1 MEKVRAFISTFM
13 SAVSNCTLYS
23 KDHSSV
29 SELTQKALSQLN
41 DLLQESESLELMIVG
56 DDLIVNKG
64 PLRDLGTQGR
74 NLIKRLRRKG
84 LSRVDLLKGITLS
97 ELMQFVADVS
107 ATSREPKTYAHIRT
121 GVVDVRLGGLRLD
134 GDIDLDMDGLSG
146 FAAGQVEMVKDVYH
160 GLTPFKK
167 LNVAGLEEIVVNF
180 ILTFRREAN
189 ILRLISPVKSFSE
202 YTYTHATNVAVLSMF
217 QAETLGVRDDL
228 LRDIGISALL
238 HDVGK
243 LFIAKELLEKK
254 DALDEK
260 EWNEIRMHPVH
271 GAKYL
276 AKLEGLPR
284 LASIVAIEHHRRF
297 DGKGYP
303 GFTLNDKKQHLC
315 SQTVAISDF
324 FDALRSRRPYRKAL
338 EIREVLGLM
347 KRDSG
352 TAFNPVLLDNFMRSM
367 HRALSE

>member
-1 MEKVRAFISTFM
+1 MEKVRAFLSTFM

-23 KDHSSV
+23 KDHASV
-29 SELTQKALSQLN
+29 NELTHKAYSQLGE
-41 DLLQESESLELMIVG
+41 LLRESGSLEIMLVG
-56 DDLIVNKG
+56 DDFIVNKV
-64 PLRDLGTQGR
+64 PLREIGVQGM

-84 LSRVDLLKGITLS
+84 LSRVDFLEGIALS

-107 ATSREPKTYAHIRT
+107 ATTQEPKTYDHIRT
-121 GVVDVRLGGLRLD
+121 GVVDVRLGGIRLD
-134 GDIDLDMDGLSG
+134 TDMNLDMEGLSG
-146 FAAGQVEMVKDVYH
+146 FASGQVEMVKDVYH

-167 LNVAGLEEIVVNF
+167 LNIAGLEEIVVNF
-180 ILTFRREAN
+180 ILTFRREVN
-189 ILRLISPVKSFSE
+189 ILKLISPVKSFSE

-243 LFIAKELLEKK
+243 LFIGRELLEKQEALNEK
-254 DALDEK
+254 DWD
-260 EWNEIRMHPVH
+260 EIRMHPVY

-276 AKLEGLPR
+276 AKLDMLPR
-284 LASIVAIEHHRRF
+284 LASIVAIEHHRRY

-303 GFTLNDKKQHLC
+303 NYMLNNKKQHLC
-315 SQTVAISDF
+315 SQTVAIADF

-338 EIREVLGLM
+338 EIKEVLVLM
-347 KRDSG
+347 KQDAG
-352 TAFNPVLLDNFMRSM
+352 GAFNPVLLDNFIRSM

>member
-1 MEKVRAFISTFM
+1 METVKAFIATFM

-23 KDHSSV
+23 KDHAAV
-29 SELTQKALSQLN
+29 DELTRKALSQLTE
-41 DLLQESESLELMIVG
+41 LLQESDSLEMMLVG
-56 DDLIVNKG
+56 DDLIVNKT
-64 PLRDLGTQGR
+64 PLRDIGAQGV

-84 LSRVDLLKGITLS
+84 LSRVDFLKGITFS
-97 ELMQFVADVS
+97 ELIQFVADVS
-107 ATSREPKTYAHIRT
+107 APSQEPKTYTHLRT
-121 GVVDVRLGGLRLD
+121 GVVDVRLGGFKLD
-134 GDIDLDMDGLSG
+134 ADIDLDMDGLSG
-146 FAAGQVEMVKDVYH
+146 FASGQVEMVKDVYH

-167 LNVAGLEEIVVNF
+167 LNIAGLEEIVVNF

-254 DALDEK
+254 DALNEMD
-260 EWNEIRMHPVH
+260 WNEIRMHPVY

-276 AKLEGLPR
+276 IKLEGLPR

-303 GFTLNDKKQHLC
+303 DCALNNKKQHLC
-315 SQTVAISDF
+315 SQTVAIADF

-338 EIREVLGLM
+338 EIKEVLALM
-347 KRDSG
+347 RRDSG
-352 TAFNPVLLDNFMRSM
+352 VAFNPVLLDNFMRSM
-367 HRALSE
+367 HKAVSE